1 VFAAALLGE
10 EDEVLR
16 TGDNAAGGAG
26 CGAKKGDGTG
36 DDLVAGGDATMAGVL
51 FLDISFEVTLPPSL
65 SESTEALCPG
75 ASVLLHVEVSVAGAF
90 LQLHMCFW

>member
-65 SESTEALCPG
+65 
-75 ASVLLHVEVSVAGAF
+75 
-90 LQLHMCFW
+90 